1 MTIERIDRLHATID
15 QLTDR
20 LAELEETVAE
30 NEALKTRI
38 EEVEAENDQLR
49 EELAEHE
56 RRIDATDAKTDAIA
70 KKSHLNKD
78 RIEELQSRELEKGA
92 HLETAHVDTRT
103 IDVHDNKLEKLT
115 KDDGK
120 QYFRL
125 PNGEDPLDRGG
136 QIQLAHGD
144 LLPVQQ
150 LARLDEDMLRSTT
163 SSRPARLAAKLWKAR
178 ADDTVGD
185 NPWKNGSQ
193 TIREFVKASDLKQ
206 WIRRQDP
213 GSQRAMRRNSFRG
226 RSTPSWTLPR
236 IALRLD
242 ANKSARMAS
251 RTLNDESSSQV
262 MSRSP
267 ASSVVHQFPIAQRQV
282 VSTGRTV
289 TTSH

>member
-38 EEVEAENDQLR
+38 EEVEAENDRLR

-213 GSQRAMRRNSFRG
+213 GVSESYAKKLVSRTIDALLDLTKN
-226 RSTPSWTLPR
+226 R
-236 IALRLD
+236 IAIRRKQERKNGLSYTERRIILPSD
-242 ANKSARMAS
+242 VSIPGEFGRAS
-251 RTLNDESSSQV
+251 VPDRPETGG
-262 MSRSP
+262 
-267 ASSVVHQFPIAQRQV
+267 VH
-282 VSTGRTV
+282 G
-289 TTSH
+289 

>member
-38 EEVEAENDQLR
+38 EEVEAENDRLR

-115 KDDGK
+115 KDGGK

-150 LARLDEDMLRSTT
+150 LARLDEDLLRSTT

-213 GSQRAMRRNSFRG
+213 GISESYAKKLVSRTIDALLDLTKN
-226 RSTPSWTLPR
+226 R
-236 IALRLD
+236 IAIRRKQERKNGLSYTERRIILPSD
-242 ANKSARMAS
+242 VSIPGEFGRAS
-251 RTLNDESSSQV
+251 VPDRPETGG
-262 MSRSP
+262 
-267 ASSVVHQFPIAQRQV
+267 VH
-282 VSTGRTV
+282 G
-289 TTSH
+289 

>member
-150 LARLDEDMLRSTT
+150 LARLDEDLLRSTT

-213 GSQRAMRRNSFRG
+213 GVSESYAKKLVSRTIDALLDLTKN
-226 RSTPSWTLPR
+226 R
-236 IALRLD
+236 IAIRRKQERKNGLSYTERRIILPSD
-242 ANKSARMAS
+242 VSIPGEFGRAS
-251 RTLNDESSSQV
+251 VPDRPETGG
-262 MSRSP
+262 
-267 ASSVVHQFPIAQRQV
+267 VH
-282 VSTGRTV
+282 G
-289 TTSH
+289 

>member
-150 LARLDEDMLRSTT
+150 LARLDENLLRSTT

-213 GSQRAMRRNSFRG
+213 GVSESYAKKLVSRTIDALLDLTKN
-226 RSTPSWTLPR
+226 R
-236 IALRLD
+236 IAIRRKQERKNGLSYTERRIILPSD
-242 ANKSARMAS
+242 VSIPGEFGRAS
-251 RTLNDESSSQV
+251 VPDRPETGG
-262 MSRSP
+262 
-267 ASSVVHQFPIAQRQV
+267 VH
-282 VSTGRTV
+282 G
-289 TTSH
+289 